1 MAQTLQTSP
10 DSSSSPGK
18 FVYRPIL
25 TSAPVAVVLGV
36 VAFVGPIMLFSLGIS
51 SAAITFWTLICL
63 LAGILGLFSFRKI
76 RRAPDAF
83 AGAKLATTAIGLAGT
98 AALINVA
105 VVIMLLVNEVPEG
118 YKVINFTTG
127 ISQKEIGQ
135 QQSLHPDIQSL
146 NGKKIFLK
154 GYMYR
159 GKQRVG
165 LTNFV
170 LVKDNQQCCFGR
182 QPNQSDMVE
191 VYLEPGESVDLELG
205 LTGVAGIFRAANP
218 SPRTNLQFKPIY
230 RIDAEIC
237 RPAKVNF

>member
-10 DSSSSPGK
+10 GSSPPPGE
-18 FVYRPIL
+18 FLYRPIP
-25 TSAPVAVVLGV
+25 TSAPVAVLLGV
-36 VAFVGPIMLFSLGIS
+36 FAFIGPITLFSLGIS
-51 SAAITFWTLICL
+51 PVAITFWSLVCL
-63 LAGILGLFSFRKI
+63 MAGLLGLLSLKKI
-76 RRAPDAF
+76 RRAPEAF
-83 AGAKLATTAIGLAGT
+83 GGTRFAVMAIGLAGT
-98 AALINVA
+98 AAVINV
-105 VVIMLLVNEVPEG
+105 VVVVVLMANEVPEG
-118 YKVINFTTG
+118 YEVINFTTG

-135 QQSLHPDIQSL
+135 QQALHPDIQSL

-191 VYLEPGESVDLELG
+191 VYLEPGQVVDLELG
-205 LTGVAGIFRAANP
+205 LTGVAGTFRAANP
-218 SPRTNLQFKPIY
+218 SPRSDLQFKPIY